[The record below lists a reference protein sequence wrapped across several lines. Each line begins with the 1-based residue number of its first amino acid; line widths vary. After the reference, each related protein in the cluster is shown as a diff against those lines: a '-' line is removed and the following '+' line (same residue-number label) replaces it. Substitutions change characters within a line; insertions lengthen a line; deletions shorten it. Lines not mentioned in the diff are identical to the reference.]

1 MAAKRKV
8 NRVDR
13 YSHILPTVN
22 EWAPKST
29 DINNP
34 DAHKQTEINAIAIAN
49 KKVLIFIQRDFL
61 DLPFNLGRIRSC

>member
-13 YSHILPTVN
+13 HSHVLPTVN
-22 EWAPKST
+22 EWVPKSG

-34 DAHKQTEINAIAIAN
+34 DAHQQTELNAIAIAN
-49 KKVLIFIQRDFL
+49 KKVLIFNTIGLFRL
-61 DLPFNLGRIRSC
+61 NV